1 MSKKKKNQKKQ
12 ENLSQ
17 SAAMLTANGLKA
29 FRQNDLEKAILSW
42 EKIPANLRPAVLLA
56 EGHFRRGLALFY
68 GPDVQSGLSHL
79 QTAAAYQPMNPCY
92 AYHLGLAKH
101 HLGDTPGALT
111 AYQTARQFAGPIAAR
126 AAYPL
131 ALALLQN
138 GQDPATAPVWND
150 LTPAEQSML
159 HSASAFRRRP
169 YHLPPESPHLWRS
182 LAALDAGD
190 RSLAQVGLDQ
200 VLAGSATASEK
211 GLACFYQ
218 GVIAAQAENWDT
230 ARHKWEAA
238 RMAGLCSLRLDN
250 NLAEIYHRRAEELL
264 LQGDAQTA
272 LAAAGEAKRHRPDDN
287 ALDELLAQIHQYLGY
302 QAATANRW
310 DEAQSH
316 WQTAVELDSASFRLA
331 YNLALAYERSGSY
344 LSAAQT
350 WREALRRRPRRA
362 DHPDAL
368 SDDQVARLWQ
378 RAAECYRKAGEFE
391 EVGRTYQQAIKWAP
405 ENLDLRLALAE
416 SLIGDGRLLA
426 ARNEL
431 ESLLERSPNH
441 IPALLRLGEAYFR
454 DEDSPWHTK
463 AQAKKCWEKAL
474 GIEPKNPQV
483 RQMLAEWYFDQAE
496 THYSW
501 DRYAEATEDYQKA
514 LEYRPNHFETMAYLA
529 ECYFDLMNE
538 AKGEEYARQAL
549 ALAAKLDDFASII
562 GMWLR
567 VERNE
572 RAWEVITL
580 AEARLGKIPADF
592 YVSMA
597 HELLENKHK
606 EEAVRWLQYA
616 IQKAVPEDGVLVM
629 IGEMAMNMNAPL
641 AMDYL
646 QKALEAGQMPGQAHL
661 LMGVLEARQDNQR
674 ASKKHFSEAD
684 RIARQTKD
692 ADLAK
697 RVEIARA
704 VSSDFGGLLRHL
716 LNFGGGGLLEEL
728 YNNFDEEFDD
738 D

>member
-1 MSKKKKNQKKQ
+1 MSKKKKSQKKQ
-12 ENLSQ
+12 GNLSQ
-17 SAAMLTANGLKA
+17 STAMLTANGLKA
-29 FRQNDLEKAILSW
+29 FRQNDLEKALLSW
-42 EKIPANLRPAVLLA
+42 EKIPANLRPAILLA

-68 GPDVQSGLSHL
+68 GPDTQSGLSHL
-79 QTAAAYQPMNPCY
+79 QTAVAYQPKDPCY

-101 HLGDTPGALT
+101 HLGDIPGALA
-111 AYQTARQFAGPIAAR
+111 AYQTARQFTGPFAAR

-138 GQDPATAPVWND
+138 DQNPAATPVWND

-159 HSASAFRRRP
+159 RSASAFRRRP

-182 LAALDAGD
+182 LAAFDAGAL
-190 RSLAQVGLDQ
+190 SQAQAGLDQ
-200 VLAGSATASEK
+200 VLAGNATAAERS
-211 GLACFYQ
+211 LAHFYQ

-230 ARHKWEAA
+230 ARREWEAA
-238 RMAGLCSLRLDN
+238 RMAGLLSPRLDR

-272 LAAAGEAKRHRPDDN
+272 LAATVEAKRHRPDDN
-287 ALDELLAQIHQYLGY
+287 ALDELLAQIHQHLGY
-302 QAATANRW
+302 QAAAANHW

-316 WQTAVELDSASFRLA
+316 WQTAAELDSASFRLA

-344 LSAAQT
+344 LSAGQA

-378 RAAECYRKAGEFE
+378 RAAECYHKAGEFDE
-391 EVGRTYQQAIKWAP
+391 AGRTYQQAIKWAP

-416 SLIGDGRLLA
+416 SLISNGRLLS

-431 ESLLERSPNH
+431 ERLLERSPNH
-441 IPALLRLGEAYFR
+441 IPALLRLGEAYFH
-454 DEDSPWHTK
+454 DEDSPWYFK

-474 GIEPKNPQV
+474 RIDPKNLRV
-483 RQMLAEWYFDQAE
+483 CQMLAEWYFDQAE
-496 THYSW
+496 IDYSW
-501 DRYAEATEDYQKA
+501 DRYAEAAEDYQKA
-514 LEYRPNHFETMAYLA
+514 LEFRPHHLETLAYLA
-529 ECYFDLMNE
+529 ECYIQLKDE
-538 AKGEEYARQAL
+538 PKGEEYARQAL
-549 ALAAKLDDFASII
+549 AQTATFDDFACII

-567 VERNE
+567 VEYNE
-572 RAWEVITL
+572 RAWEVTTQ
-580 AEARLGKIPADF
+580 AEARFGNVPTDF

-597 HELLENKHK
+597 HQLLENKQK
-606 EEAVRWLQYA
+606 EEALRWLQHA
-616 IQKAVPEDGVLVM
+616 VQKAAFEEGVLVM
-629 IGEMAMNMNAPL
+629 IGEMAMDVDVSL
-641 AMDYL
+641 AKAYL

-661 LMGVLEARQDNQR
+661 IMGILEGRQDNR
-674 ASKKHFSEAD
+674 PASKKHFAEAE

-692 ADLAK
+692 ADLAE
-697 RVEIARA
+697 RVEMAR
-704 VSSDFGGLLRHL
+704 VIYSDAEGLLRHL
-716 LNFGGGGLLEEL
+716 MDIGGRGLVEEFLNDL
-728 YNNFDEEFDD
+728 DEEFDD